1 MVTGSGAGVL
11 HDVGLLVGTAA
22 SVAEADASANRP
34 GLQGATGAGYL
45 AWRTGPATLGGMSDP
60 SLSAG
65 DPALSG
71 HPSYDRPPRQALD
84 EMPVEVRA
92 AWRNRYLAEA
102 EAELRVQALLDRAEA
117 ALRSTGTPPTIR
129 TLWISLADRAGKSGD
144 ADLRAAA
151 ALAGM
156 AMGLRPS

>member
-1 MVTGSGAGVL
+1 
-11 HDVGLLVGTAA
+11 
-22 SVAEADASANRP
+22 
-34 GLQGATGAGYL
+34 
-45 AWRTGPATLGGMSDP
+45 MSDP
-60 SLSAG
+60 LLPAD
-65 DPALSG
+65 DPA
-71 HPSYDRPPRQALD
+71 PSSYAPYDRPPRQALD
-84 EMPVEVRA
+84 EMPAEVRA
-92 AWRNRYLAEA
+92 AWRNRYLAET

-117 ALRSTGTPPTIR
+117 ALRSAGTPPTIR